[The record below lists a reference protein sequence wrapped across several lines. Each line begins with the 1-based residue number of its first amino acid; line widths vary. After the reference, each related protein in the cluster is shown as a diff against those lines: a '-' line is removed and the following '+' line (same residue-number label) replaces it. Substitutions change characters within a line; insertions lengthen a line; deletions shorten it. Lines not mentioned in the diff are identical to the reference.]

1 MTEIVNSY
9 STSSDNCSISPLALH
24 GTSCPTCQ
32 TTCPI
37 SSYPIDVLLKTCNVN
52 FHCTINI
59 YLLFRTIP
67 IGVSRTRDGIRL
79 NIVGARYKNQIRGN
93 IMHVRSRQ
101 MCTRID
107 FSNQCSVTALWQR
120 EGMEPSKVNFKV
132 FNNSKIIVTGMKEPN
147 ETVLEVTRCFLEI
160 IRDLSFDLHTVSD
173 FQDVLTFYNNSI
185 IVFNHFNYTHFESL
199 LQLQEL
205 YAKFVNVPASSLDLV
220 SFNVDIP
227 LNAYFEQHREHM
239 YFYYIAMICY
249 VYDSQFSFDESD
261 NLVDNSVDNLPSHPL
276 NATQQWFRLFRT
288 YKGEDETLP
297 TLSNELSDN
306 VNLFPLF
313 PVVLADSEN
322 DTETIQV
329 ENINAIMRF
338 HYQLNRDKFYE
349 FIRTQLDYASY
360 DQVLY
365 QAVNIKWA
373 TGPKSFITFLVFQ
386 EGKVLIS
393 GAKSEEQLKEYG
405 ECVMNILQT
414 HRAEFEI
421 VDNDARYRNPH
432 RNVFEMNPRN
442 CYIIHRLRFLRQ
454 D

>member
-1 MTEIVNSY
+1 MTEIV
-9 STSSDNCSISPLALH
+9 DNCSRDECIVSSPLVH
-24 GTSCPTCQ
+24 CPT
-32 TTCPI
+32 I

-120 EGMEPSKVNFKV
+120 DGTEPSKVNFKV

-205 YAKFVNVPASSLDLV
+205 YAEFMNVPSSSLDLV

-227 LNAYFEQHREHM
+227 LSAYLEQHREHM

-249 VYDSQFSFDESD
+249 VYDSQFSFDESA
-261 NLVDNSVDNLPSHPL
+261 NSSL
-276 NATQQWFRLFRT
+276 ATQQWFRLFRT
-288 YKGEDETLP
+288 YRTYKGENE
-297 TLSNELSDN
+297 TLSNKLSNN
-306 VNLFPLF
+306 VNPFPLF
-313 PVVLADSEN
+313 PVVLTDSEN
-322 DTETIQV
+322 DTETIQI

-405 ECVMNILQT
+405 ERVMNILQT

>member
-1 MTEIVNSY
+1 MTEIVDS
-9 STSSDNCSISPLALH
+9 CSRECIVSSPLVH
-24 GTSCPTCQ
+24 CPACQ
-32 TTCPI
+32 TTCPTI

-93 IMHVRSRQ
+93 ITHVRSRQ

-120 EGMEPSKVNFKV
+120 DGMEPSKVNFKV

-205 YAKFVNVPASSLDLV
+205 YAEFMNVPSSSLDLV

-227 LNAYFEQHREHM
+227 LSAYLEQHREHM

-261 NLVDNSVDNLPSHPL
+261 KSDNLPSLPL

-288 YKGEDETLP
+288 YRTYKGEDETLSGELP
-297 TLSNELSDN
+297 NKLLGNSNP
-306 VNLFPLF
+306 FLF
-313 PVVLADSEN
+313 PVVLTDSEN
-322 DTETIQV
+322 DTETIQI

-405 ECVMNILQT
+405 ERVMNILQT

>member
-1 MTEIVNSY
+1 MTEIVDS
-9 STSSDNCSISPLALH
+9 CSRDECIVSSPLVH
-24 GTSCPTCQ
+24 CPT
-32 TTCPI
+32 I

-59 YLLFRTIP
+59 YLLFSTIP

-120 EGMEPSKVNFKV
+120 DGMEPSKVNFKV

-160 IRDLSFDLHTVSD
+160 IRDLSFDLHTVRD

-205 YAKFVNVPASSLDLV
+205 YAKFVNVPSSSLDLV

-227 LNAYFEQHREHM
+227 LSAYLEQHREHM

-249 VYDSQFSFDESD
+249 VYDSQFSFDNSADESD
-261 NLVDNSVDNLPSHPL
+261 NSSPPL
-276 NATQQWFRLFRT
+276 NATQQWFSLFRE
-288 YKGEDETLP
+288 YKEEDETLS
-297 TLSNELSDN
+297 TLSAELSNKLSDN
-306 VNLFPLF
+306 VSPFPLF
-313 PVVLADSEN
+313 PVVLTDSEN
-322 DTETIQV
+322 DTETIQI

-405 ECVMNILQT
+405 ERVMNILQT

>member
-1 MTEIVNSY
+1 MTEIVDSC
-9 STSSDNCSISPLALH
+9 STSSDHCPRDECIVSSPLVH
-24 GTSCPTCQ
+24 CPT
-32 TTCPI
+32 I

-93 IMHVRSRQ
+93 ITHVRSRQ

-120 EGMEPSKVNFKV
+120 DGMEPSKVNFKV

-160 IRDLSFDLHTVSD
+160 IRDLSFDLHTVHD

-205 YAKFVNVPASSLDLV
+205 YAKFVNVPSSSLDLV

-227 LNAYFEQHREHM
+227 LSAYLEQHREHM

-249 VYDSQFSFDESD
+249 VYDSQFSFD
-261 NLVDNSVDNLPSHPL
+261 NSVDNSPSLSL

-288 YKGEDETLP
+288 YKRENETL
-297 TLSNELSDN
+297 SAELSDI
-306 VNLFPLF
+306 VNPFLF
-313 PVVLADSEN
+313 PVVLTDSEN
-322 DTETIQV
+322 DTETIQI

-360 DQVLY
+360 DQVPY

-405 ECVMNILQT
+405 ERVMNILQT

>member
-1 MTEIVNSY
+1 MTEIVDSC
-9 STSSDNCSISPLALH
+9 STSSDHCPRDECIVSSPLVH
-24 GTSCPTCQ
+24 CPT
-32 TTCPI
+32 I

-93 IMHVRSRQ
+93 ITHVRSRQ

-120 EGMEPSKVNFKV
+120 DGMEPSKVNFKV

-160 IRDLSFDLHTVSD
+160 IRDLSFDLHTVHD

-205 YAKFVNVPASSLDLV
+205 YAKFVNVPSSSLDLV

-227 LNAYFEQHREHM
+227 LSAYLEQHREHM

-249 VYDSQFSFDESD
+249 VYDSQFSFD
-261 NLVDNSVDNLPSHPL
+261 NSVDNSPSLSL

-288 YKGEDETLP
+288 YKRENETL
-297 TLSNELSDN
+297 SAELSDI
-306 VNLFPLF
+306 VNPFLF
-313 PVVLADSEN
+313 PVVLTDSEN
-322 DTETIQV
+322 DTETIQI

-405 ECVMNILQT
+405 ERVMNILQT

>member
-1 MTEIVNSY
+1 MTEIVDS
-9 STSSDNCSISPLALH
+9 CSRDECIVSPTCLP
-24 GTSCPTCQ
+24 SCQ
-32 TTCPI
+32 TTCLPSCPTI

-93 IMHVRSRQ
+93 ITHVRSRQ

-120 EGMEPSKVNFKV
+120 DGMEPSKVNFKV

-205 YAKFVNVPASSLDLV
+205 YAKFVNVPSSSLDLV

-227 LNAYFEQHREHM
+227 LSAYLEQHREHM

-249 VYDSQFSFDESD
+249 VYDSQFSFDNSSDES
-261 NLVDNSVDNLPSHPL
+261 DNSVDNSADNSPSLPL

-288 YKGEDETLP
+288 YKGENETLP
-297 TLSNELSDN
+297 DI
-306 VNLFPLF
+306 VNPFLF
-313 PVVLADSEN
+313 PVVLTDSEN
-322 DTETIQV
+322 DTETIQI

-405 ECVMNILQT
+405 ERVMNILQT